1 MKNKQKQ
8 EVPFEIR
15 LVQSM
20 IIGAELMMLYALVI
34 LIFDSNEPFEWLQT
48 RAFGL
53 AVLPAAWPADVPRPF
68 LRPADLEDVFLRL
81 TGRGLDVEDEDEA

>member
-34 LIFDSNEPFEWLQT
+34 IVFGSDEPFGHQQT

-53 AVLPAAWPADVPRPF
+53 MVLPIAITATIHAFRVAR
-68 LRPADLEDVFLRL
+68 REHH
-81 TGRGLDVEDEDEA
+81 TSS